1 MDKIWRIRATI
12 TSPKYPETL
21 RSTEAMASAAK
32 SATASQMTVR
42 VGSGREASPSLA
54 TIVSVASRI
63 RNGETNP
70 KPATSVETATTA
82 I

>member
-21 RSTEAMASAAK
+21 RSTDANASAAN

-42 VGSGREASPSLA
+42 VGSGRVASPSLA
-54 TIVSVASRI
+54 TMVSVASRS
-63 RNGETNP
+63 RNGVTNP
-70 KPATSVETATTA
+70 RPATSVETATTA